1 MSMNPPAEPGD
12 ELWQV
17 DTPALI
23 VDLDAFER
31 NLDLMADM
39 VTQAGVKLRPHAKMH
54 KSPWV
59 ALQQIERGAIGACC
73 QKVSEAE
80 VMVAGGVADV
90 LVSNQVV
97 GAPKLAK
104 LAKLNQQASVRVC
117 IDHIDAVS
125 EISAAAEAER
135 VVIDTLVE
143 IDVGAG
149 RCGVQPGQAAL
160 ELARAIAADPHLSFG
175 GLQAYHGSAQH
186 RRTPQERKEA
196 IDSAIAGTTETV
208 NLLAENGLEC
218 AIVGGAGT
226 GTFELEAASGVYNEL
241 QCGSYAFMD
250 ADYAKNKGA
259 DGGPFDTFEHALFV
273 RAAVM
278 SRPSERS
285 AVVDAGHKA
294 CAIDSGLPVP
304 WAMAGAEMTGMSDEH
319 GVIDITTVNE
329 KPERGDAV
337 LLIPGHCDPT
347 VNLHDWYVGV
357 RGLHTPQA
365 RVEHVWPVAA
375 RGALF

>member
-125 EISAAAEAER
+125 EISAAA
-135 VVIDTLVE
+135 
-143 IDVGAG
+143 
-149 RCGVQPGQAAL
+149 
-160 ELARAIAADPHLSFG
+160 FG
-175 GLQAYHGSAQH
+175 G
-186 RRTPQERKEA
+186 T
-196 IDSAIAGTTETV
+196 
-208 NLLAENGLEC
+208 C
-218 AIVGGAGT
+218 
-226 GTFELEAASGVYNEL
+226 
-241 QCGSYAFMD
+241 
-250 ADYAKNKGA
+250 
-259 DGGPFDTFEHALFV
+259 
-273 RAAVM
+273 RAAI
-278 SRPSERS
+278 
-285 AVVDAGHKA
+285 
-294 CAIDSGLPVP
+294 C
-304 WAMAGAEMTGMSDEH
+304 
-319 GVIDITTVNE
+319 
-329 KPERGDAV
+329 
-337 LLIPGHCDPT
+337 
-347 VNLHDWYVGV
+347 
-357 RGLHTPQA
+357 
-365 RVEHVWPVAA
+365 
-375 RGALF
+375 

>member
-1 MSMNPPAEPGD
+1 MGMNPPAVTGAPLSE
-12 ELWQV
+12 V
-17 DTPALI
+17 DTPALV

-31 NLDLMADM
+31 NLDLLAATVAD
-39 VTQAGVKLRPHAKMH
+39 AGVKLRPHAKMH

-59 ALQQIERGAIGACC
+59 ALRQIERGAVGVCC

-80 VMVAGGVADV
+80 VMVAGGVSDV

-97 GAPKLAK
+97 GAQKLAK
-104 LAKLNQQASVRVC
+104 LAKLNHEAIVRVC
-117 IDHIDAVS
+117 IDHIDAVA
-125 EISAAAEAER
+125 EISAAANAEG

-149 RCGVQPGQAAL
+149 RCGVMPGGAAL
-160 ELARAIAADPHLSFG
+160 ALAQAIAGAPHLTFG

-186 RRTPQERKEA
+186 LRTPEQRKTA
-196 IDSAIAGTTETV
+196 IDGAIEGTAETV
-208 NLLAENGLEC
+208 KLLADNDLNC

-226 GTFELEAASGVYNEL
+226 GTFELEAASGVFNEL

-250 ADYAKNKGA
+250 ADYARNKVANGE
-259 DGGPFDTFEHALFV
+259 PFDTFEHALFV

-278 SRPSERS
+278 SRPSEQS

-304 WAMAGAEMTGMSDEH
+304 WAMAGADMTGMSDEH

-347 VNLHDWYVGV
+347 INLHDWYVGV
-357 RGLHTPQA
+357 RALHTPDA